1 MRRLLM
7 MAAATLCAAFLF
19 GSSVGPAK
27 TTEAA
32 TSVACT
38 RLGYFQDDSP
48 STVNPDVNF
57 TYTSSLPHNT
67 NGWVHA
73 TIPGTIYNTISYS
86 NSPYAVIGNDD
97 YINFTLNCVS
107 GFDYYYSKAYNHGYA
122 FVYANGVKVATI
134 DEYSPTIQYQ
144 QHQFIPLP
152 PGIVEVT
159 IEGGNKNPAATDF
172 YFDIDGIIPK

>member
-1 MRRLLM
+1 MRRLTT
-7 MAAATLCAAFLF
+7 MAAATLCAAFLL
-19 GSSVGPAK
+19 GSSVGPAT

-48 STVNPDVNF
+48 SIVNPDVNF
-57 TYTSSLPHNT
+57 TYTTDTPATGNS
-67 NGWVHA
+67 WVHA

-86 NSPYAVIGNDD
+86 NSPYAPIGVGDVVK
-97 YINFTLNCVS
+97 FTLNCVS
-107 GFDYYYSKAYNHGYA
+107 GFEYYYSKAYNHGYA
-122 FVYANGVKVATI
+122 YVYANGVQVAVI
-134 DEYSPTIQYQ
+134 DQYSATIQYQ
-144 QHQFIPLP
+144 QHQYIPLP